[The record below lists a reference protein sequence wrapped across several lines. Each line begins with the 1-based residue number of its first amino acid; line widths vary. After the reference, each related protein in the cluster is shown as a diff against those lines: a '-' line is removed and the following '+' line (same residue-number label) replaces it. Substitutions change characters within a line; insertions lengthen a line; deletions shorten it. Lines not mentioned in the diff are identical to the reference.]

1 MLVYYLSDCILQWL
15 FHIEEAEISDFYAF
29 YINFGNK
36 NSALFKIVRFVLQ
49 INLASN
55 KINFA

>member
-36 NSALFKIVRFVLQ
+36 NSALFKLCGSSYKLI
-49 INLASN
+49 
-55 KINFA
+55 